1 MSQPTRGGAVNANV
15 TERLS
20 AMFYETEYYQTKAAR
35 DARAA
40 DLKSR
45 GFPFKKRSAR
55 NVVLSPS
62 SVEDYSGYT
71 TPNGFGGTS
80 AQWFSALYIVEY

>member
-1 MSQPTRGGAVNANV
+1 
-15 TERLS
+15 
-20 AMFYETEYYQTKAAR
+20 MFYETEYYQNKAAR

-55 NVVLSPS
+55 NCVLSPS
-62 SVEDYSGYT
+62 SIEDYSGYT
-71 TPNGFGGTS
+71 SPNGFGGVE
-80 AQWFSALYIVEY
+80 AQWFSCLYVVEY

>member
-1 MSQPTRGGAVNANV
+1 MYR
-15 TERLS
+15 
-20 AMFYETEYYQTKAAR
+20 ETEYYQNKAAR

-55 NVVLSPS
+55 NQVLAPT
-62 SVEDYSGYT
+62 SVEDYSGHI
-71 TPNGFGGTS
+71 TPNGFGGAS
-80 AQWFSALYIVEY
+80 ATWFSCLYILEY